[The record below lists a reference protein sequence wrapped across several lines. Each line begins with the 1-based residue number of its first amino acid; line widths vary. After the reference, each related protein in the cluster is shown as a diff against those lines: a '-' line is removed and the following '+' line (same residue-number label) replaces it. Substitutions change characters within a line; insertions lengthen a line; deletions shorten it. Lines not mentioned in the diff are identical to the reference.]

1 MTHNEYEA
9 KRIAGFT
16 GRWQRIYGYQEVNST
31 PDCEKAAL
39 MMAKTK
45 DNEFLE
51 FLNELTYK
59 QLTLTEIYNKI
70 SEKIIELK
78 VVQND

>member
-1 MTHNEYEA
+1 
-9 KRIAGFT
+9 
-16 GRWQRIYGYQEVNST
+16 
-31 PDCEKAAL
+31 